1 MATSEKKRVSPAGK
15 IAIWHCAA
23 ELFSQIPKKCTVL
36 DPSLLYILKSETFSK
51 FARKNNFPALGV
63 CFPSNSRALA
73 EGMPRQDH
81 VYKTAGESVRFH
93 NKKIDEIRGKM
104 DSTENLSS
112 FEKYP
117 TPP

>member
-36 DPSLLYILKSETFSK
+36 DHSLLYILKSETFSK

-73 EGMPRQDH
+73 EGCRVKITFTKLP
-81 VYKTAGESVRFH
+81 ANRFV
-93 NKKIDEIRGKM
+93 
-104 DSTENLSS
+104 STTKNSM
-112 FEKYP
+112 KYVVKWIP
-117 TPP
+117 LRI